1 MENVELDINEIFFSI
16 QGESSHTGQP
26 CIFIRLSFCNLRCS
40 WCDSEYTFYEGKK
53 MSLQNVMDTI
63 QEYPC
68 KLVEVTGGEPLAQ
81 EGAEPLMTALADAG
95 YTVLLET
102 SGSLDISRV
111 DPRVTIIMDF
121 KCPASGMVARNRY
134 KNVEVLKPSDEVK
147 FVIQDRHDYE
157 WAKEIISKYDLINKH
172 SVLMSPV
179 FDKIENVELAQ
190 FILDDG
196 LDVRLQLQIHK
207 YIWDPQTRGV

>member
-1 MENVELDINEIFFSI
+1 MQDVELDINEIFFSI
-16 QGESSHTGQP
+16 QGESSHIGQP

-53 MSLQNVMDTI
+53 MTLQNVIDTI

-81 EGAEPLMTALADAG
+81 EGAEPLMKALADAG

-111 DPRVTIIMDF
+111 DPRVKIIMDF

-134 KNVEVLKPSDEVK
+134 KNVEVLKPRDEVK

-179 FDKIENVELAQ
+179 FGKIENVELAQ

-196 LDVRLQLQIHK
+196 LDVRYQLQIHK
-207 YIWDPQTRGV
+207 YIWDPQARGV

>member
-1 MENVELDINEIFFSI
+1 
-16 QGESSHTGQP
+16 
-26 CIFIRLSFCNLRCS
+26 
-40 WCDSEYTFYEGKK
+40 